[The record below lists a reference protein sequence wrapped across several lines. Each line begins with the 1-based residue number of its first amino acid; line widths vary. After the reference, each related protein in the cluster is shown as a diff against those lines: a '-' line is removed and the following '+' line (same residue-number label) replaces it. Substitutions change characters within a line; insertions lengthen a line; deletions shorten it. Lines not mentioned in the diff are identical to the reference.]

1 VRGKIGLHDG
11 LQRCNA
17 QRADLVCVGEG
28 SREYRPPFGGC
39 LLPIVGILPPIV
51 GLPAAVRG
59 DAWNESCWCLAL
71 YKNRHW
77 NEAKEASEQSV
88 EGTLIN
94 WRFLCLVLKTRWKI
108 FYIFSE
114 ENCKNIWWF
123 QKLVVPLQRWKWR
136 VKVKSEESSQR
147 RQRTVLSPL
156 TSHHSPLNTRE
167 AATRCSSLQ
176 KESNT
181 MKKKGLF
188 YESKV

>member
-1 VRGKIGLHDG
+1 MMD
-11 LQRCNA
+11 CNA
-17 QRADLVCVGEG
+17 ATRNVPPWLVWGRGVGDTG
-28 SREYRPPFGGC
+28 RRLSGI
-39 LLPIVGILPPIV
+39 LLPIVGM
-51 GLPAAVRG
+51 PAAVLG

-88 EGTLIN
+88 ESTLIN
-94 WRFLCLVLKTRWKI
+94 WKPSGKLKIERLKPSENIWQSWVWKI

-136 VKVKSEESSQR
+136 VKVKSEESSEKAP
-147 RQRTVLSPL
+147 TDCSL

-176 KESNT
+176 IESNT
-181 MKKKGLF
+181 MKKKGKH